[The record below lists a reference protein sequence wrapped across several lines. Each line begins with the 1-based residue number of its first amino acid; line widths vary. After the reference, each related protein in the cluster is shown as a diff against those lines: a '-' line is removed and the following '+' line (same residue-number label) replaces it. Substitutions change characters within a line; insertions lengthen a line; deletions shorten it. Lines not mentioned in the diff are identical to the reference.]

1 MVRLHDLRHNE
12 PDAPHTLKQQ
22 ETSLDFNSIAKL
34 SRFKT
39 ILMVLLKYGFDD
51 LAQRLDL
58 PGSRLIKKTGPA
70 ETELGTYE
78 RIRRVVEDL
87 GPTFVKLGQIMSL
100 RPDLLP
106 APLIKE
112 LSKLQDDVPPV
123 PLEEIH
129 KVVETSLGQK
139 LTDVFSIFDAEPL
152 AAASI
157 SQVHRAVLRKEGD
170 IVSVKVQRPGIK
182 KRMEADLDILAAI
195 AGRLHEHSDD
205 FKAYDLPNLVRVTR
219 RNLLREIDFT
229 REARNMKIAGSYQTD
244 ASWIYIP
251 RVYDDYCFR
260 KILVMEHIHGTK
272 LKDVDSSN
280 LENAE
285 VMAKEGLKAAIKQIL
300 EDGFFHADPHP
311 GNMLVYDG
319 NRLCLLDW
327 GLVGRLTE
335 NDRNR
340 LIDLLKAIVEKDG
353 EQMVHTLLRI
363 CSREATIDQD
373 ALERE
378 LLDII
383 DSYFAVPVK
392 AMNIGQI
399 LLAITELLRV
409 YHLRLPPD
417 LVIMVKALVTAEG
430 TARQIHPGLNVL
442 SESEDYVKKLAAAR
456 YHPRKVWRNLSVSIG
471 RMFDSQ
477 REIPKRL
484 IEILSRISQGDLKMA
499 FRFENL
505 GDLIN
510 AMENSS
516 NRMAFSIIIASLII
530 GSSMIIT
537 TGVGPLLFGFP
548 AIGVIGYLIS
558 ALLGLWLV
566 FNIIRT
572 RKY

>member
-1 MVRLHDLRHNE
+1 
-12 PDAPHTLKQQ
+12 
-22 ETSLDFNSIAKL
+22 
-34 SRFKT
+34 
-39 ILMVLLKYGFDD
+39 MVLLKYGFDD

-58 PGSRLIKKTGPA
+58 PGSRLIKKTDSA
-70 ETELGTYE
+70 ERNLETYE

-87 GPTFVKLGQIMSL
+87 GPTFIKLGQIMSL

-123 PLEEIH
+123 PLEDVH
-129 KVVETSLGQK
+129 NVVESSLGRN
-139 LTDVFSIFDAEPL
+139 LTEVFSIFDAEPL

-182 KRMEADLDILAAI
+182 RRMEADLDILAAI
-195 AGRLHEHSDD
+195 ASRLHEHSDD
-205 FKAYDLPNLVRVTR
+205 FKAYDLPNLIRVTR

-244 ASWIYIP
+244 SSWIYIP
-251 RVYDDYCFR
+251 KVYEDYTFT

-272 LKDVDSSN
+272 LKDMDATDLINVE
-280 LENAE
+280 L
-285 VMAKEGLKAAIKQIL
+285 MAKEGLKTAIKQIL

-327 GLVGRLTE
+327 GMVGRLTE
-335 NDRNR
+335 NDRNM
-340 LIDLLKAIVEKDG
+340 LIDLLKGIVEKDG
-353 EQMVHTLLRI
+353 EQMVHTLLKI
-363 CSREATIDQD
+363 CAREAPIDQD

-378 LLDII
+378 LLDIV
-383 DSYFAVPVK
+383 DSYFAMPVK
-392 AMNIGQI
+392 AMNIGHI

-409 YHLRLPPD
+409 YHLKLPPD

-442 SESEDYVKKLAAAR
+442 AESEEYIKKLAAKR
-456 YHPRKVWRNLSVSIG
+456 YQPHKLWRNLSVAVG
-471 RMFDSQ
+471 RIFDSQ
-477 REIPKRL
+477 REIPRRL
-484 IEILSRISQGDLKMA
+484 IEIMDRIGHGNLKMA
-499 FRFENL
+499 FHFENI

-558 ALLGLWLV
+558 AILGLWLV

>member
-1 MVRLHDLRHNE
+1 
-12 PDAPHTLKQQ
+12 
-22 ETSLDFNSIAKL
+22 LDFNSIIKL

-39 ILMVLLKYGFDD
+39 ILVTLLKYGFDD

-58 PGSRLIKKTGPA
+58 PGSRIIKKIDPA
-70 ETELGTYE
+70 EDNLETYE
-78 RIRRVVEDL
+78 RIRRVIEDL

-106 APLIKE
+106 PPLIKQ
-112 LSKLQDDVPPV
+112 LSKLQDEVPPI
-123 PLEEIH
+123 PLKEIH
-129 KVVETSLGQK
+129 SVVEAGMGRSMSE
-139 LTDVFSIFDAEPL
+139 VFSIFDAEPL

-157 SQVHRAVLRKEGD
+157 SQVHRAVLRKEGQ
-170 IVSVKVQRPGIK
+170 IVSVKVQRPGIRR
-182 KRMEADLDILAAI
+182 RMEADLDILAAI
-195 AGRLHEHSDD
+195 ASRLHERSHDL
-205 FKAYDLPNLVRVTR
+205 KTYDLPNLVKVTR

-229 REARNMKIAGSYQTD
+229 REARNMKIAGTYRSG
-244 ASWIYIP
+244 SSSVYIP
-251 RVYDDYCFR
+251 RVFDEYCYK

-272 LKDVDSSN
+272 LKDIDSIN
-280 LENAE
+280 IDNAE
-285 VMAKEGLKAAIKQIL
+285 EMAKEGLKAAIKQIL

-311 GNMLVYDG
+311 GNVLVNDG
-319 NRLCLLDW
+319 GRLCLLDW

-335 NDRNR
+335 KDREM
-340 LIDLLKAIVEKDG
+340 LIDLLKAIVEKNGDA
-353 EQMVHTLLRI
+353 MVHTLLRI
-363 CSREATIDQD
+363 CTREGLVDED

-378 LLDII
+378 LLDIV

-392 AMNIGQI
+392 EMNIGQI
-399 LLAITELLRV
+399 LMAITELLRAH
-409 YHLRLPPD
+409 HLRLPPD

-430 TARQIHPGLNVL
+430 TARQIYPGLDVL
-442 SESEDYVKKLAAAR
+442 SESEGYVRQLASKR
-456 YHPRKVWRNLSVSIG
+456 YQPRNLWRSITTAIC
-471 RMFDSQ
+471 RVFAAQ

-484 IEILSRISQGDLKMA
+484 LQILDRIGQGDLKVN
-499 FRFENL
+499 FRLENI

-510 AMENSS
+510 AVENSS

-558 ALLGLWLV
+558 AVLGLWLV

>member
-1 MVRLHDLRHNE
+1 
-12 PDAPHTLKQQ
+12 
-22 ETSLDFNSIAKL
+22 
-34 SRFKT
+34 
-39 ILMVLLKYGFDD
+39 MVLLKYGFDD

-58 PGSRLIKKTGPA
+58 PGSRLIKKTDSA
-70 ETELGTYE
+70 ERNLETYE

-106 APLIKE
+106 AALIKE

-123 PLEEIH
+123 PLAEIH
-129 KVVETSLGQK
+129 EMVESSLGQK
-139 LTDVFSIFDAEPL
+139 LNEVFSIFDAEPL

-170 IVSVKVQRPGIK
+170 IVSVKVQRPEIK

-195 AGRLHEHSDD
+195 ATRLHEYSDD
-205 FKAYDLPNLVRVTR
+205 FRAYDLPNLVRVTR

-244 ASWIYIP
+244 SSWIYIP
-251 RVYDDYCFR
+251 KVYDDYCFK

-272 LKDVDSSN
+272 LKDMDSTD
-280 LENAE
+280 LINAE
-285 VMAKEGLKAAIKQIL
+285 LMAKEGLKAAIKQIL

-335 NDRNR
+335 TDRNM
-340 LIDLLKAIVEKDG
+340 LIDLIKAIVEKDG
-353 EQMVHTLLRI
+353 EQMVHTLLKI
-363 CSREATIDQD
+363 CSREASIDQG

-378 LLDII
+378 LLDIV

-392 AMNIGQI
+392 AMNIGHI
-399 LLAITELLRV
+399 LLEITELLRV
-409 YHLRLPPD
+409 YHLTLPPD

-430 TARQIHPGLNVL
+430 TALQIHPDLNVL
-442 SESEDYVKKLAAAR
+442 SESEGYIKKLAAKR
-456 YHPRKVWRNLSVSIG
+456 YQPHKLWRNLSVTVG

-484 IEILSRISQGDLKMA
+484 IEILNRIGQGDLKMA
-499 FRFENL
+499 FRFENI

-510 AMENSS
+510 AVENSS

-558 ALLGLWLV
+558 ALLGLWLI

>member
-1 MVRLHDLRHNE
+1 V
-12 PDAPHTLKQQ
+12 
-22 ETSLDFNSIAKL
+22 DFNAITKL
-34 SRFKT
+34 ARFKT
-39 ILMVLLKYGFDD
+39 ILMILLKYGFDD

-58 PGSRLIKKTGPA
+58 PGSRLIKKTGSA
-70 ETELGTYE
+70 ERNLETYE
-78 RIRRVVEDL
+78 RIRRVIEDL
-87 GPTFVKLGQIMSL
+87 GPTFIKLGQIMSL

-106 APLIKE
+106 VPLTKE

-123 PLEEIH
+123 PLAEIH
-129 KVVETSLGQK
+129 EVVETSLGRK
-139 LTDVFSIFDAEPL
+139 VNEVFSIFDAEPL

-157 SQVHRAVLRKEGD
+157 SQVHRAVLREEGD

-182 KRMEADLDILAAI
+182 RRMEADLDILAAI
-195 AGRLHEHSDD
+195 ANRLHERSHDL
-205 FKAYDLPNLVRVTR
+205 KAYDLPNLVRVTR

-229 REARNMKIAGSYQTD
+229 REARNMKIAGSYQND
-244 ASWIYIP
+244 SSWIFIP
-251 RVYDDYCFR
+251 KVYDDYCFR
-260 KILVMEHIHGTK
+260 KILVMEHIHGAK
-272 LKDVDSSN
+272 LKNMNSAELV
-280 LENAE
+280 NAE
-285 VMAKEGLKAAIKQIL
+285 MMAKEGLKAAIKQIL

-311 GNMLVYDG
+311 GNMLVY
-319 NRLCLLDW
+319 NEKKLCLLDW

-363 CSREATIDQD
+363 CSREAAIDED

-378 LLDII
+378 LLDIV

-392 AMNIGQI
+392 DMNIGHV

-409 YHLRLPPD
+409 YHLKLPAD

-430 TARQIHPGLNVL
+430 TARQIHPSLNVL
-442 SESEDYVKKLAAAR
+442 SESEEYIKRLAAQR
-456 YHPRKVWRNLSVSIG
+456 YQPRRLWRNFSTALTRI
-471 RMFDSQ
+471 FDSQ

-484 IEILSRISQGDLKMA
+484 LQILDRIGRGDMKMA
-499 FRFENL
+499 FRFENI
-505 GDLIN
+505 GDLLN
-510 AMENSS
+510 ALENSS

-558 ALLGLWLV
+558 AVLGLWLV

>member
-1 MVRLHDLRHNE
+1 M
-12 PDAPHTLKQQ
+12 
-22 ETSLDFNSIAKL
+22 DFSAITKL
-34 SRFKT
+34 TRFKT

-58 PGSRLIKKTGPA
+58 PGSRLIKKTDSA
-70 ETELGTYE
+70 ERNLETYE

-87 GPTFVKLGQIMSL
+87 GPTFIKLGQIMSL

-123 PLEEIH
+123 PLAEIH
-129 KVVETSLGQK
+129 EVVESSLGQR
-139 LTDVFSIFDAEPL
+139 LNEVFSIFDAEPL

-182 KRMEADLDILAAI
+182 RRMEADLDILAGI

-229 REARNMKIAGSYQTD
+229 RETRNMKIAGSYQTD
-244 ASWIYIP
+244 SSWIYIP
-251 RVYDDYCFR
+251 KVYDDYCFK

-272 LKDVDSSN
+272 LKDMDSTD
-280 LENAE
+280 LINAE
-285 VMAKEGLKAAIKQIL
+285 LMAKEGLKAAIKQIL

-319 NRLCLLDW
+319 SRLCLLDW

-335 NDRNR
+335 NDRNI
-340 LIDLLKAIVEKDG
+340 LIDLLKAIMEKDG
-353 EQMVHTLLRI
+353 EQMVHTLLKI
-363 CSREATIDQD
+363 CSRETAIDQD

-378 LLDII
+378 LLDIV

-392 AMNIGQI
+392 AMNIGHI

-409 YHLRLPPD
+409 YHLTLPPD

-442 SESEDYVKKLAAAR
+442 SESEGYIKNLAAKR
-456 YHPRKVWRNLSVSIG
+456 YQPRKLWRNLSVTFG
-471 RMFDSQ
+471 RIFDSQ
-477 REIPKRL
+477 REIPKKL
-484 IEILSRISQGDLKMA
+484 IEILSRIGQGDLEMA
-499 FRFENL
+499 FRFENI

>member
-1 MVRLHDLRHNE
+1 
-12 PDAPHTLKQQ
+12 
-22 ETSLDFNSIAKL
+22 LDFHAITKL
-34 SRFKT
+34 TRFKT
-39 ILMVLLKYGFDD
+39 ILVVLFKYGFDD

-58 PGSRLIKKTGPA
+58 PGSRLIKKPDS
-70 ETELGTYE
+70 TELNLGTYE

-87 GPTFVKLGQIMSL
+87 GPTFIKLGQIMSL

-129 KVVETSLGQK
+129 DVVESSLGQK
-139 LTDVFSIFDAEPL
+139 LNDIFSIFDAEPL

-157 SQVHRAVLRKEGD
+157 SQVHRAVLRKEGR

-182 KRMEADLDILAAI
+182 RRMEADLKILAAI

-205 FKAYDLPNLVRVTR
+205 FKAYDLPNLVKVTR

-244 ASWIYIP
+244 SSWIYIP
-251 RVYDDYCFR
+251 KVYDDYCFK

-272 LKDVDSSN
+272 LKDMNSVD
-280 LENAE
+280 LVNAE
-285 VMAKEGLKAAIKQIL
+285 LMAKEGLKAAVKQIL

-327 GLVGRLTE
+327 GMVGRLTE
-335 NDRNR
+335 NDRSR
-340 LIDLLKAIVEKDG
+340 LIDLLKAIIEKDG

-363 CSREATIDQD
+363 CSREAAIDQD

-378 LLDII
+378 LLDIV
-383 DSYFAVPVK
+383 DSFFAMPVK
-392 AMNIGQI
+392 AMNIGHI
-399 LLAITELLRV
+399 LLAITELLRA

-430 TARQIHPGLNVL
+430 TARQIHPDLNVL
-442 SESEDYVKKLAAAR
+442 SESEGYVKKLAAKR
-456 YHPRKVWRNLSVSIG
+456 YQPRKLWRNLSVSIG
-471 RMFDSQ
+471 RMFDTQ

-484 IEILSRISQGDLKMA
+484 IEILSKIGQGDFKMA
-499 FRFENL
+499 FRFENI

-510 AMENSS
+510 ALENSS

-558 ALLGLWLV
+558 AVLGLWLV